1 MRLRDKI
8 ISFFKMDDVK
18 AAINTFS
25 INDSNFI
32 SILREGEESTDGMG
46 EITYNTCLRLMG
58 ESLSKLPLKMYKSTD
73 IGLIKVTDHP
83 AIKVLRNPNP
93 YTRPS
98 AFWSSIEMNRNHYG
112 NAYVYIQRNPNGS
125 VKHLWILP
133 SKDVTVKYSQRGVF
147 GQPDAIWYE
156 YKDVQT
162 GAEYRFHSDE
172 IMHFKTSVSFD
183 GIMGLP
189 MREVLKT
196 YLDNGKKSSDYLNN
210 YYKSG
215 MMGKTYLAFDEGMQI
230 SQEDAQAFAQTM
242 AKYSGGVA
250 NSTKIPV
257 VPAGF
262 NLKTMNMSMV
272 DSDYLQIS
280 KYSALQI
287 ASAFGI
293 KPSMI
298 NDYDKGNYANVE
310 SQQRDFYVNTLLAI
324 LRAYEDE
331 ITYKLLL
338 DREIDEGYK
347 FEFNANGILR
357 ADYDKQ
363 MTGLVQ
369 GVGAG
374 IFSRDEA
381 RDQLG
386 FPSKGGNADE
396 LFVNSANVK
405 VDDIEKPNDT
415 SKGGGNQ

>member
-1 MRLRDKI
+1 MRLKEKI
-8 ISFFKMDDVK
+8 IAFFKMDDIK
-18 AAINTFS
+18 AATNTFTM
-25 INDSNFI
+25 NDADF
-32 SILREGEESTDGMG
+32 LRIMLDGDESTDGMS
-46 EITYNTCLRLMG
+46 EITYNTCLRLLS
-58 ESLSKLPLKMYKSTD
+58 ESLAKLPLKMYKATD
-73 IGLIKVTDHP
+73 QGLIKVTDHP
-83 AIKVLRNPNP
+83 TYKMLRRPNP
-93 YTRPS
+93 YTSPTS
-98 AFWSSIEMNRNHYG
+98 FWSTVEMNRNHYG
-112 NAYVYIQRNPNGS
+112 NAFAYIQRNPNGS
-125 VKHLWILP
+125 VKYLWPLP

-147 GQPDAIWYE
+147 GQPDAIWYFYKDSQTGIE
-156 YKDVQT
+156 YK
-162 GAEYRFHSDE
+162 YHSDE
-172 IMHFKTSVSFD
+172 ILHFKTSVSFD
-183 GIMGLP
+183 GIMGLS
-189 MREVLKT
+189 MQDILKT

-210 YYKSG
+210 YYKTG
-215 MMGKTYLAFDEGMQI
+215 MMGKTYLEYEEGMGL
-230 SQEDAQAFAQTM
+230 SGEDAQKFAQKM
-242 AKYSGGVA
+242 SSYAGGVT

-262 NLKTMNMSMV
+262 GLKTLNMSMV

-324 LRAYEDE
+324 LKSYEDE
-331 ITYKLLL
+331 ISYKLLL

-347 FEFNANGILR
+347 FEFNPNGILR
-357 ADYDKQ
+357 ADYEKQ

-369 GVGAG
+369 GVSAG

-405 VDDIEKPNDT
+405 VDDIVKPEDT